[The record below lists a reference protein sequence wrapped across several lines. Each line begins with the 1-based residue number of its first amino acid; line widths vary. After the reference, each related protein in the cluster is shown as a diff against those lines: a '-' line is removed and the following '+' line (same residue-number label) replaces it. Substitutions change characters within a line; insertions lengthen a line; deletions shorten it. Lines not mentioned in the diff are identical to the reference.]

1 MSKDDPKDDNKGA
14 SFSGSNQLQTDY
26 LVILTQCSFIEI
38 INFFSVEL

>member
-1 MSKDDPKDDNKGA
+1 MALDNKGA
-14 SFSGSNQLQTDY
+14 PYTGSNQLQTDN